1 LSPQRL
7 SKALAVCLGGTLFA
21 ALNGHL
27 GAVWT
32 FFRDPPTQ
40 QWNKI
45 MATAS
50 VILVVENNPDERES
64 IMRTLDPDRFHVVGA
79 DNPNDAIAYADD
91 SVDLVISELRS
102 RELDG
107 LELLRKWKQRH
118 PNTPFVLVTD
128 GNDVNSV
135 VEAMKL
141 GAADCILRPL
151 DFEKLR
157 TLVSDLLDRTETN
170 GLASPRQPEETTPPR
185 SNIDIPPGTSLEDLE
200 RAAVE
205 QALAQHQGNRTHAAK
220 TLGISVRT
228 LQRKL
233 KAWGMPTVSGQNSN
247 PSPHFIMPTHHAS
260 SSPFSAHAM

>member
-1 LSPQRL
+1 
-7 SKALAVCLGGTLFA
+7 
-21 ALNGHL
+21 
-27 GAVWT
+27 
-32 FFRDPPTQ
+32 
-40 QWNKI
+40 

-79 DNPNDAIAYADD
+79 DNPADAIAYADD
-91 SVDLVISELRS
+91 AVDLVISELQS

-107 LELLRKWKQRH
+107 LDLLRRWKQRH
-118 PNTPFVLVTD
+118 PDTPFVLVTD

-135 VEAMKL
+135 IEAMKL
-141 GAADCILRPL
+141 GAADCILKPV
-151 DFEKLR
+151 DSEKLR
-157 TLVSDLLDRTETN
+157 KLVSDLLARSGSN
-170 GLASPRQPEETTPPR
+170 GQPGPRQTDETTPPR

-233 KAWGMPTVSGQNSN
+233 KAWGMPTMSAPNSN
-247 PSPHFIMPTHHAS
+247 PSPHFLMPTHHAS